1 MSSSSSRSY
10 NRFIP
15 KEELDSASVT
25 QWSFG
30 AVGEN
35 AAGAVLPEPPPPEVP
50 PEPEPLRQEE
60 VPPVPMVPEAEH
72 LSIVQQTREQ
82 AYAEGQAAGHAA
94 GVAQATQEW
103 RQRMDDYVGG
113 AGPGG
118 GTSVGAPV
126 ANHGRESE

>member
-50 PEPEPLRQEE
+50 PEPEPLPQEE
-60 VPPVPMVPEAEH
+60 APPVPMVPEAEH
-72 LSIVQQTREQ
+72 LSIVQQTPRTEQRLRKNPLGIYVNGLSWSREL
-82 AYAEGQAAGHAA
+82 EGN
-94 GVAQATQEW
+94 E
-103 RQRMDDYVGG
+103 G
-113 AGPGG
+113 AKP
-118 GTSVGAPV
+118 
-126 ANHGRESE
+126 